1 MAYYTDET
9 GPRGKQEI
17 TAWYTTKLRPFLGPE
32 RFRSL
37 PGAVLAIDV
46 NNGERV
52 IVARKIALR
61 ELKKKELL
69 APTTGEKVTRAEFVQ
84 QRDEQMKKMGGS
96 GGMIIRN

>member
-1 MAYYTDET
+1 
-9 GPRGKQEI
+9 
-17 TAWYTTKLRPFLGPE
+17 
-32 RFRSL
+32 
-37 PGAVLAIDV
+37 
-46 NNGERV
+46 
-52 IVARKIALR
+52 VARKIALR